1 MTKDKEKVILRLK
14 RNFPFV
20 EMCLLASYVFVII
33 ISCYKL
39 LYTDEAGFI
48 GVLIAV
54 TIATFL
60 FGLFFNNSNKL
71 LTITDQ
77 RIEIRKWLF
86 GQPIEFLVKDI
97 KGFDLR
103 ENYDRLGLVKHVRI
117 IIDDKEKFEFIKNS
131 YSNYDKLV
139 PGLKKAG
146 LIFLGTVELKSKFKH
161 GLALIVKIS
170 SIVAILGFLL
180 VQLMKILR

>member
-1 MTKDKEKVILRLK
+1 
-14 RNFPFV
+14 
-20 EMCLLASYVFVII
+20 
-33 ISCYKL
+33 
-39 LYTDEAGFI
+39 
-48 GVLIAV
+48 
-54 TIATFL
+54 
-60 FGLFFNNSNKL
+60 L

-103 ENYDRLGLVKHVRI
+103 ENYDRLGLVEHVRI
-117 IIDDKEKFEFIKNS
+117 IIGDKEKFEFIKNS